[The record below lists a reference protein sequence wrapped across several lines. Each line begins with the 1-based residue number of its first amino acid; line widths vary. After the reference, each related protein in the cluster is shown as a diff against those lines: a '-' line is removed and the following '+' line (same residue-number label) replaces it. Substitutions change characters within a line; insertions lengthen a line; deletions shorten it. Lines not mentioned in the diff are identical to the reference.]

1 MNGGGSEN
9 RVGVD
14 RIGRRYP
21 DGVRR
26 GDRSAFAGRRRLQG
40 GAVVISA
47 WWLLLLVPAL
57 GVGFVA
63 GVWLVDLA
71 IRMKGT

>member
-1 MNGGGSEN
+1 M
-9 RVGVD
+9 
-14 RIGRRYP
+14 
-21 DGVRR
+21 
-26 GDRSAFAGRRRLQG
+26 
-40 GAVVISA
+40 ISA

-57 GVGFVA
+57 VAGFVA